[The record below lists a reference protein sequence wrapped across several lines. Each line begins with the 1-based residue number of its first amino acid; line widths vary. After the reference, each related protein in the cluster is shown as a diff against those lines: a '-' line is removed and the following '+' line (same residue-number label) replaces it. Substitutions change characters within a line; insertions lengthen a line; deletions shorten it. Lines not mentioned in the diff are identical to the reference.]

1 MLNKYVWGLYLES
14 GGKDIIEMFRRNIE
28 DKLTEEYADE
38 IVKMHKIYCPMA
50 DVSNVIGNQIRD
62 LIETYNSTNEAE
74 IDEID
79 ADNSSVVTS
88 IEAFDGIYEMF
99 QEELGNPA
107 DSFAE
112 FAYALP
118 YYSTELSIFFP
129 DSFVP
134 YYFLFNYNVLQKVAG
149 IFDIELPKI
158 PAKKDY
164 KERFYHYPN
173 ICKALISFRD
183 ENALSTYELYAFL
196 YDFAPKYVGGIESY
210 IIKDLPEPHSAYFI
224 GAPKED
230 ELLCKAKD
238 TVTSWQ
244 CSPDTRAGDMIVMYI
259 RTPVSAINSIW
270 RACSIGF
277 IDPFFFY
284 YRCVYLS
291 SPIEIRPFTLA
302 EIKKDRYFKELPI
315 VRKNMQGINGV
326 ELKPSVYNHSVKLS
340 KAKANMLEYVETE
353 SGGEY
358 SREKDVEEKLIIPLL
373 CKLGY
378 SEDEFKRQMYVEIGN
393 HNSTLIPD
401 FVLMPDEQRG
411 STSGFAIIEAKRSIP
426 NKKKLDDVMVQAK
439 SYAKLLTA
447 KYCVVAAQEKIWV
460 TERRDNYET
469 IIFKATWDQ
478 LNDTDIF
485 YDLNKILGK

>member
-1 MLNKYVWGLYLES
+1 MLNKYVWNLYLES
-14 GGKDIIEMFRRNIE
+14 GGKDIVEMFRRNME
-28 DKLTEEYADE
+28 DKLTAEYADE
-38 IVKMHKIYCPMA
+38 IVKMHKVYCPMA
-50 DVSNVIGNQIRD
+50 DVSNVIGNQIKD
-62 LIETYNSTNEAE
+62 LIEQYNPDNEVE
-74 IDEID
+74 IDEE
-79 ADNSSVVTS
+79 NSSVVTS
-88 IEAFDGIYEMF
+88 EEAFDGIYEMF
-99 QEELGNPA
+99 QEELENPA

-112 FAYALP
+112 FVYALP

-134 YYFLFNYNVLQKVAG
+134 YYFRLNYNVLQKIANTFG
-149 IFDIELPKI
+149 IELPQI
-158 PAKKDY
+158 AAKKDY
-164 KERFYHYPN
+164 KERFYHYPDV
-173 ICKALISFRD
+173 CRALISFRD

-196 YDFAPKYVGGIESY
+196 YDFAPKYIGGIDSY

-224 GAPKED
+224 GAAKED
-230 ELLCKAKD
+230 EHLCKEKGII
-238 TVTSWQ
+238 TSWQ

-302 EIKKDRYFKELPI
+302 EIKKDRYFKEIPI

-326 ELKPSVYNHSVKLS
+326 ELKPSVYNHLVRLS
-340 KAKANMLEYVETE
+340 KAKANVLEYVETE

-373 CKLGY
+373 RKLGY
-378 SEDEFKRQMYVEIGN
+378 SEDEYKQQMYVEIGN

-401 FVLMPDEQRG
+401 FVLLPDEQRG
-411 STSGFAIIEAKRSIP
+411 SASGFAIIEAKRSIP
-426 NKKKLDDVMVQAK
+426 NKKKLEEVMVQAK

-447 KYCVVAAQEKIWV
+447 KYCVVAAQEKLWIS
-460 TERRDNYET
+460 ERRDGYVSILFE
-469 IIFKATWDQ
+469 ASWEQ
-478 LNDTDIF
+478 LNDADTF
-485 YDLNKILGK
+485 YELSKNIGK